1 LRPTGFYSENGATHG
16 WDGDYAFLIWSHDEV
31 QCACRT
37 PEIALAVDECA
48 KQAIKNVEAFF
59 NIKVP
64 LDVGGKIGKTWRDT
78 H

>member
-1 LRPTGFYSENGATHG
+1 VYNLRHG
-16 WDGDYAFLIWSHDEV
+16 WDGDYCFLIWAHDEL
-31 QCACRT
+31 QMRLPYTGDRSPCGS
-37 PEIALAVDECA
+37 CA
-48 KQAIKNVEAFF
+48 KHAIKGVETFF

>member
-1 LRPTGFYSENGATHG
+1 MGARRAADRVPYTRS
-16 WDGDYAFLIWSHDEV
+16 L
-31 QCACRT
+31 
-37 PEIALAVDECA
+37 LKVDECA
-48 KQAIKNVEAFF
+48 KRAIKNVEAFF

>member
-1 LRPTGFYSENGATHG
+1 
-16 WDGDYAFLIWSHDEV
+16 V

-37 PEIALAVDECA
+37 LEIALAVDECA
-48 KQAIKNVEAFF
+48 KRAIKNVEAFF